1 MPVHV
6 RLFINPL
13 LWFSSVVFQANGRMS
28 IRLKRLSAR
37 VHVMFS
43 WLVGMVMKN
52 FRTSLPPPTSSFCLQ
67 CVSNLG
73 RCSLKGWP
81 VGSQLSL
88 LTLTAQARSLTMVK
102 QVGSCHPMMNV
113 H

>member
-37 VHVMFS
+37 GHVMFS
-43 WLVGMVMKN
+43 WLAGMVMKN
-52 FRTSLPPPTSSFCLQ
+52 FRTSLPPPTSSFCLP

-81 VGSQLSL
+81 AGSPLRSEEHTSELQSHHDLVCRL
-88 LTLTAQARSLTMVK
+88 LLEK
-102 QVGSCHPMMNV
+102 KK
-113 H
+113 